1 LSISILVNFPRYNR
15 FRGFRE
21 AVLRVLPTTTPVG
34 EQIERFID
42 SIVGRI
48 KPQGLH
54 KVPSYN
60 WIQQGILHLVDSI
73 VLYHGDFALSKH
85 ERLRIQSTIHRLFH
99 EKKLTKDPAIERHH
113 IGVFLVRRLST
124 GIFKDA
130 LTNGTRSW
138 DVTLAKILSF
148 VLTSALAARTGDLTV
163 GELDDQELPFIAYE
177 DITLKLNRGAKLVD
191 LIATVVIRNEK
202 GKK

>member
-1 LSISILVNFPRYNR
+1 MSILLTSPRYNR
-15 FRGFRE
+15 FQGFRE
-21 AVLRVLPTTTPVG
+21 AVFRVLPTTAPVG

-48 KPQGLH
+48 KPHGLH

-73 VLYHGDFALSKH
+73 VFYHGEFTLSKH

-99 EKKLTKDPAIERHH
+99 EKKLSKDPAIERHH
-113 IGVFLVRRLST
+113 IVVFLVRKLST

-130 LTNGTRSW
+130 LTSGTRSW
-138 DVTLAKILSF
+138 DVALSKILSI

-163 GELDDQELPFIAYE
+163 GELDDRELPFIVYE
-177 DITLKLNRGAKLVD
+177 DITLKLNRGAKLVN

-202 GKK
+202 GKN